1 MQFSVMR
8 IQVLYVAYIR
18 YTQVLHAMA
27 LQDQYIMVHHCCYH
41 FLVLSLATGRV
52 ILHKGWTMDASFYG
66 RPLSILVICQL
77 PY

>member
-41 FLVLSLATGRV
+41 SLVLSLATGRV
-52 ILHKGWTMDASFYG
+52 ILHKGWTMDTSFYG